1 MAGGWRCPVPGTALG
16 GAEMRSPNAMSVGS
30 LATLPGSA
38 ETAGVGV
45 AGAGHDPLEAT
56 GAGK

>member
-1 MAGGWRCPVPGTALG
+1 MAGGWRCLAPGTALA
-16 GAEMRSPNAMSVGS
+16 GAAMRSPNAMSVGS
-30 LATLPGSA
+30 SATLPGSA

-45 AGAGHDPLEAT
+45 AGAGHDPLEVT